1 MVWRGSSSRRLR
13 MRERSTFSLTCES
26 CNGAIELPDKSGT
39 YPCPKCEKPVV
50 VDWRVLTIPA
60 KEKRA

>member
-1 MVWRGSSSRRLR
+1 

-26 CNGAIELPDKSGT
+26 CHGAIELPDKSGT
-39 YPCPKCEKPVV
+39 HQCPKCEKPVV